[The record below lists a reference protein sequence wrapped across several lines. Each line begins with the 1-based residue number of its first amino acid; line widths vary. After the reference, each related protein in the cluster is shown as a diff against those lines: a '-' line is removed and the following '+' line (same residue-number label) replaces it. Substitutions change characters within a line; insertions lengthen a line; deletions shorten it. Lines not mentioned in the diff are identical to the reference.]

1 MGGVLG
7 GGSKPDTSAMQAQ
20 IEQQRKETERLRAQA
35 EQEKRDLSE
44 EMSAKRKARATR
56 GGSRLLL
63 AEERLTPET
72 GLPMDEEKLG
82 A

>member
-1 MGGVLG
+1 MGGMFG
-7 GGSKPDTSAMQAQ
+7 GGKPDTSAMQAQ

-35 EQEKRDLSE
+35 EQEKRDLAE
-44 EMSAKRKARATR
+44 EMSAKRKARSTR

-63 AEERLTPET
+63 AEERLTPEA
-72 GLPMDEEKLG
+72 GLPMDDENLG

>member
-1 MGGVLG
+1 MGGMFG
-7 GGSKPDTSAMQAQ
+7 GGKPDTSAMQAQ

-35 EQEKRDLSE
+35 EQEKRDLAE
-44 EMSAKRKARATR
+44 EMSAKRKARSTR

-63 AEERLTPET
+63 AEERLTPEA